1 MVLQQNRRL
10 VADRAM
16 GAFFVIVL
24 APILY
29 LFLGVGKAKEPV
41 GVETFLTEA
50 SVERLDECVVGGLAG
65 PGEVQRDAALV
76 GPDVEIAR
84 HELGAL
90 IDTDRRRESH
100 FIADSFQYLHDIG
113 AAESADSDRCRP
125 GFRDD
130 LAHHSDLKSPTRSE
144 MMSPTIPG

>member
-41 GVETFLTEA
+41 GVETFLPEA
-50 SVERLDECVVGGLAG
+50 SVERLVKALSGGLAW
-65 PGEVQRDAALV
+65 PGEVERH
-76 GPDVEIAR
+76 GPLISSQIQIA
-84 HELGAL
+84 
-90 IDTDRRRESH
+90 
-100 FIADSFQYLHDIG
+100 
-113 AAESADSDRCRP
+113 
-125 GFRDD
+125 
-130 LAHHSDLKSPTRSE
+130 
-144 MMSPTIPG
+144 